1 MPVLVMGL
9 IALLV
14 AAGCGSLGKSSS
26 GTSPFSGHWAGPW
39 ADTAS
44 TGDHGTMDLV
54 VGTDG
59 KLTGTDTDTTAGR
72 TGPVTGVISSTGAVT
87 ATVTYPGMPAV
98 SVTGTVAVAANGHLA
113 GAVQSAVT
121 GQTTTPS
128 TFDLVKQ

>member
-1 MPVLVMGL
+1 LT
-9 IALLV
+9 ATLV

-26 GTSPFSGHWAGPW
+26 ANSPFSGHWMGPW

-44 TGDHGTMDLV
+44 TGDHGTLDMV

-59 KLTGTDTDTTAGR
+59 KLTGSDTDTTASR
-72 TGPVTGVISSTGAVT
+72 TGPVTGTISKTGTVT

-98 SVTGTVAVAANGHLA
+98 SVNGTVSIGANGHLA